1 MLEETW
7 RYRSLP
13 LGKGTERRRA
23 DFRPPF
29 VPRRSGVHPGAFAIL
44 LIEKET
50 WLGVRKM
57 AVCKEKGFD
66 VQRKS

>member
-50 WLGVRKM
+50 CYREGDLAWGEENGRL
-57 AVCKEKGFD
+57 
-66 VQRKS
+66 